1 VAIRSLKHIREFAV
15 ALTASTAIA
24 VIAMPQLARAQGFP
38 TKPIRLLVPFGPGSG
53 TDIVA
58 RIMAEGLTEQLKQPV
73 VVENREGAGGVVGAV
88 AVKNSPADGYTLLAI
103 SNAFLIAPQL
113 AKTAPYDPI
122 RDFTAVAKF
131 AFVPLTL
138 VVGAS
143 SPHKTMKDLIAFMKA
158 NPGKVSF
165 ATSGKGAQSQLEVE
179 FIKQQF
185 GLKAEDIPY
194 KSTAAAVADTLS
206 GTVAFYL
213 PGFGPM
219 SSNIAAGKLRA
230 LAVGAPQRLPGWPD
244 IPTFIEATGIRN
256 YSPAAWLGY
265 TVPAGTP
272 ADVVARL
279 EDGIIKTTGVASVR
293 EKVAKASAYF
303 SVLGAREYQTEM
315 AAEAEKWG
323 KLIGELN
330 LKTD

>member
-1 VAIRSLKHIREFAV
+1 MKAGFARRAWTGMLGVA
-15 ALTASTAIA
+15 ALVTAA
-24 VIAMPQLARAQGFP
+24 LAQAQGFP
-38 TKPIRLLVPFGPGSG
+38 NKPVRFLVPFSPGTG
-53 TDIVA
+53 TDIMA
-58 RIMAEGLTEQLKQPV
+58 RIIAEGLTDQLKQTV
-73 VVENREGAGGVVGAV
+73 VVENREGAGGVVGTV
-88 AVKNSPADGYTLLAI
+88 AVKNSPADGYTVLAI

-113 AKTAPYDPI
+113 AKAPPYDPI
-122 RDFTAVAKF
+122 RDFTAVAKV

-138 VVGAS
+138 VVGAG
-143 SPHKTMKDLIAFMKA
+143 SPHKTMKDLIDYMKA
-158 NPGKVSF
+158 NPGKASF

-213 PGFGPM
+213 PGFGAM

-272 ADVVARL
+272 AEAIARL
-279 EDGIIKTTGVASVR
+279 EDGIIKTTGVAAVR

-303 SVLGAREYQTEM
+303 SVLGSREYQAEM
-315 AAEAEKWG
+315 SAEAEKWG
-323 KLIGELN
+323 KLINELN